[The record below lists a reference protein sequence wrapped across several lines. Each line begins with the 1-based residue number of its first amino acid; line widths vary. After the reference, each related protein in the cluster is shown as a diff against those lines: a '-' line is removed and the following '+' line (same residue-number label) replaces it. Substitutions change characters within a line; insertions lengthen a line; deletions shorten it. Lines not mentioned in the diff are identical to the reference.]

1 LHMPSVSCLA
11 FMTLAYVPQRVPV
24 HSGTAVRRAAILR
37 AQQSYIPDDDDTF
50 NKNDDSDWSA
60 SKAYSK
66 DGREVDW
73 DKEAAALVARSST
86 EENRF
91 YKAIKAIAP
100 PELVS
105 EFAKSAPKDVQIAL
119 RATVAQ
125 LLGNMPAQVMDSKVT
140 TSGKNLGSLMFS
152 MQMTGYMF
160 RNAEYRRSLSASL
173 QGVGSAESEEGTRDE
188 SPALPPVRG
197 TISVKIGEG
206 MEVKVDAA
214 SYMAELRAEVETL
227 RSEMIEAKKKEAKD
241 NPVGGLITYIQSL
254 SEKDAQSL
262 QGEVSQDVLE
272 AMSQLVSSLLIDMN
286 IPYDEN
292 VAVTASTAKLR
303 EMLITQL
310 VAGYRLRELEARD
323 ALKDKYWS

>member
-1 LHMPSVSCLA
+1 MAGVICLA
-11 FMTLAYVPQRVPV
+11 FMTLAFVPQRVPV

-173 QGVGSAESEEGTRDE
+173 QGVGSAESDEGMRDE
-188 SPALPPVRG
+188 SPLALPSVRG

-227 RSEMIEAKKKEAKD
+227 RSDMIESKKKEAKD

-303 EMLITQL
+303 ELLITQL